1 MTDLDC
7 ARAVRLIEMIR
18 LLEERSW
25 HKTELGE
32 RLGVSERTIERD
44 LLAIQGE
51 PLYVPLVRDG
61 ARWRVMV
68 GARRQTPESVDGLAA
83 S

>member
-1 MTDLDC
+1 MMDLDC

-25 HKTELGE
+25 HKRELCE
-32 RLGVSERTIERD
+32 RLGISISTVERD

-51 PLYVPLVRDG
+51 PLYVPVVQDG
-61 ARWRVMV
+61 YRWRVLD
-68 GARRQTPESVDGLAA
+68 GAPRQTPESVRP
-83 S
+83 